1 MSFLAGIFG
10 RRRDPRDDL
19 VPLWRAVVAAA
30 RQPEWYA
37 ECGVAD
43 SEEGRFDM
51 LSAIMAAVIVRM
63 ERDGQLH
70 PQTALLTELFV
81 EDIEA
86 QLRQL
91 HYTSVPQIVTSD
103 HTPVV
108 SSFSLSLA
116 CPRLESRA
124 QLIPGLRL
132 LLSHLRAEDLM
143 PHDANG
149 LADPYVEVRHVPGP
163 CAHYHPTLAPLWP

>member
-37 ECGVAD
+37 ECDVAD

-63 ERDGQLH
+63 ERDGHLH

-86 QLRQL
+86 QLRQQGIGDPTL
-91 HYTSVPQIVTSD
+91 GKRMGKLMSALGGRIGAY
-103 HTPVV
+103 
-108 SSFSLSLA
+108 
-116 CPRLESRA
+116 R
-124 QLIPGLRL
+124 PGLSAGDEAALASAAERNVTFAGTARGECVARRLAAFHRRLQQPPDDRL
-132 LLSHLRAEDLM
+132 LAGEIGR
-143 PHDANG
+143 
-149 LADPYVEVRHVPGP
+149 
-163 CAHYHPTLAPLWP
+163 